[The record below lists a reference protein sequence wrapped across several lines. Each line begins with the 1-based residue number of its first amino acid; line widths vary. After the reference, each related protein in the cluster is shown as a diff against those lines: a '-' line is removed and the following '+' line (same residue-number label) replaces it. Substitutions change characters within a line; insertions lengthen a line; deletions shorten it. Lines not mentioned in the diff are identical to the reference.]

1 MRRVPGLGTTSFSIT
16 FDARRKRGCRTSISA
31 IGSKGRRACN
41 TRSDI
46 AHSNGSGRPDGSASL
61 PKSKALLS
69 VPSQALGART
79 RSASKVAARTAHP
92 AASSSISSRK
102 LRRLIVALA
111 ASASL
116 ICSPVAAQDAQT
128 LPSLEELIPDEAVA
142 DPEAWAGQGVP
153 PGAAAAEDA
162 PGELDSAS
170 PLTDLPEIDL
180 PWPEQQE
187 LPQLAPLESEEDIEF
202 AEFGDIFPEQVEL
215 GAEERISDELVLV
228 FPRD

>member
-1 MRRVPGLGTTSFSIT
+1 
-16 FDARRKRGCRTSISA
+16 
-31 IGSKGRRACN
+31 
-41 TRSDI
+41 
-46 AHSNGSGRPDGSASL
+46 
-61 PKSKALLS
+61 
-69 VPSQALGART
+69 
-79 RSASKVAARTAHP
+79 
-92 AASSSISSRK
+92 
-102 LRRLIVALA
+102 
-111 ASASL
+111 
-116 ICSPVAAQDAQT
+116 PVAAQDAQT

-202 AEFGDIFPEQVEL
+202 AQCGDIFPEQVEL
-215 GAEERISDELVLV
+215 AAEERISDELVLV
-228 FPRD
+228 FPRDRALFPYHDDFLDRFESLSTIEELEDDNNAARLAA